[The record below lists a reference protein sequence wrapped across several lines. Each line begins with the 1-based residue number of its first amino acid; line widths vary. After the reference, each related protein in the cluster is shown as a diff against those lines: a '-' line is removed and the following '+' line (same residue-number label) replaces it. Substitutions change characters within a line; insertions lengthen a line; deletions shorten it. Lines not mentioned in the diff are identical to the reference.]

1 MNEITRA
8 IQLNSGLSRNV
19 AMSMLVLNKR
29 DSQ

>member
-1 MNEITRA
+1 MKETTRA

-19 AMSMLVLNKR
+19 SMSVLVLNKR